1 MKRLVCIMLAVM
13 AMATP
18 CHAEE
23 IIAVIHQDNGLADA
37 LEINEAPPINDVSVA
52 LDEQDANGHTL
63 EYFGECTIT
72 YFCPCKRCNGKWG
85 AIDSFGNPLKFGT
98 VAVDTKVIPMHTHLV
113 IDGYDQIF
121 EALDTGSG
129 VKGNHIDVFVPVS
142 HAEALKMGQG
152 ERRKV
157 WFWKE

>member
-1 MKRLVCIMLAVM
+1 MLAVM

-37 LEINEAPPINDVSVA
+37 LEIDEAPPINDVSVA
-52 LDEQDANGHTL
+52 LDEQDANGHAL
-63 EYFGECTIT
+63 EYFAECTIT

-98 VAVDTKVIPMHTHLV
+98 VAVDPKVIPMHTKLIV
-113 IDGYDQIF
+113 DGYDQIF

-129 VKGNHIDVFVPVS
+129 VKGNHIDMFVPVS
-142 HAEALKMGQG
+142 HAEALNMGQG

-157 WFWKE
+157 WIWKE

>member
-1 MKRLVCIMLAVM
+1 MKRLVCIMLAAM

-37 LEINEAPPINDVSVA
+37 LEIDEAPPINDVSVA
-52 LDEQDANGHTL
+52 LDEQDANGHQL
-63 EYFGECTIT
+63 EYFAECTIT

-98 VAVDTKVIPMHTHLV
+98 VAVDPKVIPMHTKLA